1 MRPGVKIGQKGD
13 AQRASSLR
21 PAGDLQMKTTNNVPL
36 RAADLGKPSFATEF
50 VAKWRAGEGPAQSAA
65 SAAPGNFAH
74 VLLRH
79 PRL

>member
-1 MRPGVKIGQKGD
+1 MRPGVKIGQKRY
-13 AQRASSLR
+13 AQGTSPLR
-21 PAGDLQMKTTNNVPL
+21 PPRDLQMKTANNVPL
-36 RAADLGKPSFATEF
+36 SAADLGKPSFATEF
-50 VAKWRAGEGPAQSAA
+50 VAKRRAGEGAAQSAA